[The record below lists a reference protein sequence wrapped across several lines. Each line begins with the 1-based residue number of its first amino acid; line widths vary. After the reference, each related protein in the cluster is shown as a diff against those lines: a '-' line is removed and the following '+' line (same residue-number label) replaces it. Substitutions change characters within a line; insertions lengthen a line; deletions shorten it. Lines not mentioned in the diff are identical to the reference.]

1 MAPPRKKTKIII
13 LAVSFALFAAMGL
26 AHPLRGS
33 AAEEPLLS
41 IGGLVDNSLN
51 IIYGEFMGLPMTSVN
66 ATCTCVGW
74 PPEDVGVNAY
84 DVYTYNWTGVRVSVL
99 LGMAGYD
106 EGARDVVFYASDGY
120 SSSLS
125 PGKALDED
133 TIIAVKADGKPLTP
147 GTGYPFR
154 LVVPCW
160 WGYKWVKYVERIEVV
175 DYDYLG
181 TWESAGFPDEAEIP
195 ECEAQKKD
203 PGWLSPLSIGLAASG
218 TSILG
223 VAAYMVRKNNNG

>member
-13 LAVSFALFAAMGL
+13 AVSFALFAALGL
-26 AHPLRGS
+26 AHPLQGS
-33 AAEEPLLS
+33 AAEEPVLS
-41 IGGLVDNSLN
+41 IGGLVDNPLN
-51 IIYGEFMGLPMTSVN
+51 ITYGEFARLPMTSVN

-84 DVYTYNWTGVRVSVL
+84 DVYTYNWTGLRVSVL

-106 EGARDVVFYASDGY
+106 GDAQDIVFYASDGY

-133 TIIAVKADGKPLTP
+133 TIIAVKADGKPLTH

-195 ECEAQKKD
+195 ECGVEKKED
-203 PGWLSPLSIGLAASG
+203 SGWLSPLSIGLAASG
-218 TSILG
+218 TAILG
-223 VAAYMVRKNNNG
+223 VAAYMVRKNGRG